1 MDISTGKKQI
11 EETIEKT
18 IERVPKPP
26 KYVEDFIHEGVKFF
40 GGVAPKIGL
49 EPYKTPALAV
59 SASEDDEN
67 YYVYCDMAGIER
79 DTIEIY
85 ALGGGFTIYG
95 ERVIPD
101 NLEFGKKIN
110 DDIEFGKLETC
121 VGIALPKEISSIK
134 TDFENG
140 MLKIVIPK
148 YKGRKISIE

>member
-1 MDISTGKKQI
+1 MDISTGKKQV
-11 EETIEKT
+11 EKTIEKT
-18 IERVPKPP
+18 IEHVPKPP

-67 YYVYCDMAGIER
+67 YYVYCDMAGIKR

-85 ALGGGFTIYG
+85 ALGDGFTIYG
-95 ERVIPD
+95 ERVVPD

-110 DDIEFGKLETC
+110 DDIVFGKLETR